1 MDLAATHDPRDHDPG
16 HARMQKNSCSFF
28 KSAESHG
35 SLIKSPKK

>member
-1 MDLAATHDPRDHDPG
+1 MNLAATHDPRDHDPG
-16 HARMQKNSCSFF
+16 HARMQKNSSFF